1 MIANAA
7 ARVRAIRCGERD
19 RRKRRSVKKYSSRR
33 RSQPPLGL
41 AKNQQVEKYKN
52 RNCHMVAN
60 KPYGCEHPTEP
71 AGQTQS
77 SGHNEAPG
85 QSLLVESRV
94 ENLHGCVLLRVCSV
108 PDLLRNER
116 RDQYESSKC
125 CHCRQ
130 PRSLGAQV
138 SDREQQVNEIARY
151 KAHQNAFQHQ
161 IEAHPWNQPFPDR
174 MITPVVTG
182 GVDIVFSF
190 YTHDR
195 APTAARVHSAAV
207 LVVALRPGAACV
219 TASVVSSSSLAL
231 MRRVFRCMLSI

>member
-19 RRKRRSVKKYSSRR
+19 RRKRRSVKKYT
-33 RSQPPLGL
+33 
-41 AKNQQVEKYKN
+41 N

-116 RDQYESSKC
+116 RD
-125 CHCRQ
+125 
-130 PRSLGAQV
+130 
-138 SDREQQVNEIARY
+138 
-151 KAHQNAFQHQ
+151 
-161 IEAHPWNQPFPDR
+161 
-174 MITPVVTG
+174 
-182 GVDIVFSF
+182 
-190 YTHDR
+190 
-195 APTAARVHSAAV
+195 
-207 LVVALRPGAACV
+207 
-219 TASVVSSSSLAL
+219 
-231 MRRVFRCMLSI
+231 